1 MLPYD
6 GWQMMKPTPID
17 ELRRPHPE
25 QKRIDTEFGRPA
37 AGDGIG
43 CLPAHVA
50 RVARRLPPIVRQS
63 HRPLARF
70 VEPRR
75 RAAQSAARLAFHSVV
90 HRKLLTGFPRNQNA
104 SASLGFSDD
113 EVVEVNVC
121 ARCIECTRHE
131 PHIAL

>member
-6 GWQMMKPTPID
+6 GWQPIKPTPID

-43 CLPAHVA
+43 YLPAHVA
-50 RVARRLPPIVRQS
+50 RVARRFPPIVRHA
-63 HRPLARF
+63 HRPLARSA
-70 VEPRR
+70 EPRR
-75 RAAQSAARLAFHSVV
+75 RAAQSAARLTFHSVA
-90 HRKLLTGFPRNQNA
+90 HRTLLTGFPRNQDP
-104 SASLGFSDD
+104 STSLGFPDD

-121 ARCIECTRHE
+121 ARRIECTRHE
-131 PHIAL
+131 PHIAF